1 MFDSSPRW
9 LEQLPKTFR
18 THRVALHKAPPP
30 GLARDLEKSEG
41 ALPKAPRPPAI
52 TYMRIINT
60 PPPTPFNNQETATEG
75 VTEDAPHIQYF
86 WGALEQ
92 MDQALRANFIN
103 FVSARSRLP
112 NSVDEFPMNF
122 KIQGPK
128 LGVS

>member
-1 MFDSSPRW
+1 MTEYD
-9 LEQLPKTFR
+9 
-18 THRVALHKAPPP
+18 
-30 GLARDLEKSEG
+30 
-41 ALPKAPRPPAI
+41 
-52 TYMRIINT
+52 
-60 PPPTPFNNQETATEG
+60 TATEG

-92 MDQALRANFIN
+92 MDQAQRANFIN

-128 LGVS
+128 PGVG